1 MTRFE
6 FATATRVVFGAGAAN
21 DIGALVRPFGHR
33 ALVVSG
39 RSPERPARAI
49 SSLEAAG
56 LTTSL
61 VVVIAEPDTTA
72 VMQGASDARQ
82 AGVDC
87 VVGIGG
93 GSVIDA
99 AKAIAAMATNDG
111 DVIDYLEV
119 IGRGRPLDKPSLP
132 CVAIPTTAGTGSEV
146 TRNSVLASR
155 AHGVKVSLR
164 GPTILPRLAIV
175 DPSLTADLPPALT
188 ATTGLDALTQLIE
201 AYVSCRANPMTD
213 ALCQEGIGR
222 AATALRRAF
231 RDGKDAAARA
241 DMALASLWS
250 GMALMNAG
258 LGAVHGFAGPIGGIF
273 DAPHGAICASLLP
286 HVVAANVRAIG
297 TRAPG
302 HPARER
308 FARVARLVTGHP
320 SATAADGVLWLA
332 DLVQEL
338 RIPRLRHY
346 GVGPEHVASLVEK
359 AERASSMKGNP
370 LELTT
375 PELTEALAAAV

>member
-6 FATATRVVFGAGAAN
+6 FATATRVVFGPGTAN
-21 DIGALVRPFGHR
+21 DIGSLVKPLGRR
-33 ALVVSG
+33 ALIVSG
-39 RSPERPARAI
+39 RSAERPARAI

-61 VVVIAEPDTTA
+61 VVIVAEPDTTS
-72 VMQGASDARQ
+72 VMQGAADARQ

-111 DVIDYLEV
+111 DVLDYLEV
-119 IGRGRPLDKPSLP
+119 IGRGRPLEKPALP

-146 TRNSVLASR
+146 TRNAVLASR

-164 GPTILPRLAIV
+164 GPSLLPRVAIV
-175 DPSLTADLPPALT
+175 DPSLTTELPPALT

-213 ALCQEGIGR
+213 ALCLEGIRR
-222 AATALRRAF
+222 AGTALRRAF
-231 RDGKDAAARA
+231 ADGTDASARA

-258 LGAVHGFAGPIGGIF
+258 LGAVHGFAAPIGGLF

-286 HVVAANVRAIG
+286 HVVAANVRAME
-297 TRAPG
+297 TRAPN

-308 FARVARLVTGHP
+308 FATVARLVTSQP
-320 SATAADGVLWLA
+320 NATAADGVLWLA
-332 DLVQEL
+332 DLVHEL

-346 GVGPEHVASLVEK
+346 GIGSEHVAGLVEK

-375 PELTEALAAAV
+375 KELSEALSAAI

>member
-6 FATATRVVFGAGAAN
+6 FSTATRVVFGVGTAN
-21 DIGALVRPFGHR
+21 DIGALVRPFGER

-39 RSPERPARAI
+39 RSPERPAHAI

-61 VVVIAEPDTTA
+61 VIIVAEPDTTA
-72 VMQGASDARQ
+72 VMRGAADARQ

-111 DVIDYLEV
+111 DVIDYLEI
-119 IGRGRPLDKPSLP
+119 IGRGRPLEMPALP

-155 AHGVKVSLR
+155 VHGVKVSLR
-164 GPTILPRLAIV
+164 GSSLLPRLAIV
-175 DPSLTADLPPALT
+175 DPSLTVDLPPALT
-188 ATTGLDALTQLIE
+188 ATTGLDAMTQLIE

-231 RDGKDAAARA
+231 RDGTDMAARA
-241 DMALASLWS
+241 DRALASLWS

-258 LGAVHGFAGPIGGIF
+258 LGAVHGFAGPIGGVF

-286 HVVAANVRAIG
+286 HVVAANVRAIE

-308 FARVARLVTGHP
+308 FARVARLVTGNP
-320 SATAADGVLWLA
+320 ASTAGDGVLWLA

-346 GVGPEHVASLVEK
+346 GVGPEHVAGLVEK
-359 AERASSMKGNP
+359 AARASSMKGNP

-375 PELTEALAAAV
+375 SELSELLAAAT

>member
-21 DIGALVRPFGHR
+21 DLGSLVRPFGQR

-39 RSPERPARAI
+39 RSPERPAHAI
-49 SSLEAAG
+49 ASLEAAG
-56 LTTSL
+56 LATSL
-61 VVVIAEPDTTA
+61 VVVAAEPDTTA
-72 VMQGASDARQ
+72 IMQGAADARH

-99 AKAIAAMATNDG
+99 AKAIAAMATNEG

-119 IGRGRPLDKPSLP
+119 IGRGRPLEKPTLP
-132 CVAIPTTAGTGSEV
+132 CVAVPTTAGTGSEV
-146 TRNSVLASR
+146 TRNAVLASR

-164 GPTILPRLAIV
+164 GPSLLPRLAVV
-175 DPSLTADLPPALT
+175 DPSLTMDLPPALT

-213 ALCQEGIGR
+213 VLCQEGIGL
-222 AATALRRAF
+222 AATAVRRAF
-231 RDGKDAAARA
+231 HDGTDAAARA
-241 DMALASLWS
+241 DMSLASLWS

-258 LGAVHGFAGPIGGIF
+258 LGAVHGFAGPIGGVF

-286 HVVAANVRAIG
+286 HVVAANVRAIE
-297 TRAPG
+297 TRAPN
-302 HPARER
+302 HPARDR
-308 FARVARLVTGHP
+308 FTHVARLVTGQ
-320 SATAADGVLWLA
+320 SGASAADGVLWLA

-359 AERASSMKGNP
+359 AARSSSMKGNP

-375 PELTEALAAAV
+375 AELTELLAAAV